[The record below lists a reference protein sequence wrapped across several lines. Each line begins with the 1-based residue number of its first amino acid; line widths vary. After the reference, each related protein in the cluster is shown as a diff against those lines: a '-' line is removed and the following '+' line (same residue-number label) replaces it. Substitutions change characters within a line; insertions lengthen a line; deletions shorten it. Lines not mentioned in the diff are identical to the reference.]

1 MRACTSLCLNLR
13 TGQLLIFVKV
23 MGFNKLTKTKT
34 KVFGEESLIFFLVLD
49 HLSYVNRLL

>member
-1 MRACTSLCLNLR
+1 MA
-13 TGQLLIFVKV
+13 
-23 MGFNKLTKTKT
+23 FNKLTKTKT